1 VIIPDIN
8 LLAYA
13 YNTDAPD
20 HEEAREWWSDCLS
33 ERQMVGIPWVVIL
46 GFVRIMTS
54 RVVMTDPMIMTSR
67 VVMTDPMDPLEA
79 LDRTRS
85 WLYRPQAHLLVPG
98 PRHLEILTEIM
109 GAARA
114 SGRLTTDAH
123 LAAMAIETQA
133 ELHSNDA
140 DFSRF
145 PGLRWTNPL
154 SG

>member
-1 VIIPDIN
+1 MIIPDIN

-13 YNTDAPD
+13 YNTDAPH

-46 GFVRIMTS
+46 GFVRIL
-54 RVVMTDPMIMTSR
+54 TSR

-85 WLYRPQAHLLVPG
+85 WLERPQAHLLVPG

-109 GAARA
+109 RAARA

-123 LAAMAIETQA
+123 LAAMAIERQA

>member
-8 LLAYA
+8 LLVYA
-13 YNTDAPD
+13 YNADAPH
-20 HEEAREWWSDCLS
+20 HEEAREWWESCLS
-33 ERQMVGIPWVVIL
+33 ERQTVAIPWVVVL

-54 RVVMTDPMIMTSR
+54 RVVLTDPMES
-67 VVMTDPMDPLEA
+67 VEA
-79 LDRTRS
+79 LAHVRS
-85 WLYRPQAHLLVPG
+85 WLERPQAHLLVPG

-109 GAARA
+109 TSARA

-140 DFSRF
+140 DFARF
-145 PGLRWTNPL
+145 PGLRWVNPL
-154 SG
+154 